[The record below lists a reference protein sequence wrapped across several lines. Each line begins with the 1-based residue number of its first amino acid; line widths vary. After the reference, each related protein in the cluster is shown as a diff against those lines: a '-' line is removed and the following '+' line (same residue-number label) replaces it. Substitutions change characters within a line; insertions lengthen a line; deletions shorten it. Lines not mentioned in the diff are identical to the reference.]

1 MYLELGRG
9 VFVVIQKSF
18 LDLT

>member
-1 MYLELGRG
+1 LEG